1 MFVSIKNNVNMN
13 RSIIFFSLGWFL
25 INSQLFGQISKKQM
39 DYNAVKSMCG
49 CYNVEFNFAETFS
62 YSKDSLYQASKV
74 KNDKALEWVQVVEDT
89 PSKISL
95 QHILIVGDSANH
107 YIIKHWRQ
115 DWLYE
120 NQDFMMYDHDNKWT
134 YVQKSPMDVAGQ
146 WTQKVFQVDDSPRY
160 EGSAT
165 WVHVDGKSYWENETS
180 APLPRRE
187 YTKRSDYNVTLRR
200 NRHEITPFGWVHD
213 QDNDKIIRSSDGDD
227 VLLAQEKGFNSYTK
241 IDNSKCIYGQDW
253 WLENKDKWSV
263 IRSVWD
269 EVYTSG
275 DNLSLKQ
282 QIDGVRLYQELFG
295 LDVDVK
301 KSKVE
306 KKLKPFMKQD

>member
-1 MFVSIKNNVNMN
+1 MN